1 VLDGLSLLTADS
13 HYKISTGT
21 SVVTGSKA
29 CIHNAITNVFTVW
42 FVAKQKWSPNF
53 SPTDLAV
60 AQGSWYHQ
68 VNRFRNSTRAAPQT
82 SFGLEYAFFQCF
94 FFGFPPI
101 QRRRYLSGEVTISS
115 SLPPHC
121 PTESTPTETSKQ
133 PVFSCHN
140 HPQ

>member
-68 VNRFRNSTRAAPQT
+68 LNRFRNSTCAAPQT
-82 SFGLEYAFFQCF
+82 SFGLEYAFFPMF
-94 FFGFPPI
+94 F
-101 QRRRYLSGEVTISS
+101 LWISS
-115 SLPPHC
+115 NPKEEISLRRSHYQFKFAASLSNGVNTNRNQQATC
-121 PTESTPTETSKQ
+121 IFMS
-133 PVFSCHN
+133 
-140 HPQ
+140 